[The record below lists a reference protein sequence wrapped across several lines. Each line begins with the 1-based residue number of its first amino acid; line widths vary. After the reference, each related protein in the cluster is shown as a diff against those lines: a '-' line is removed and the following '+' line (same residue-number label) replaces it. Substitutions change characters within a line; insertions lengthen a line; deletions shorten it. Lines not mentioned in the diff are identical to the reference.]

1 MSDDITGFERITR
14 AMPNHYGE
22 AWSAER
28 TKENFYLYSHSK
40 RAEALDLIDDHMS
53 RTEPSSLRE
62 YARLSKLRR
71 ELAATHSTLMKAGR

>member
-1 MSDDITGFERITR
+1 MSDDTTDFERITR

-22 AWSAER
+22 AWSAEK

-40 RAEALDLIDDHMS
+40 RAETLDVLDDHMS
-53 RTEPSSLRE
+53 RTEPSNIRD

-71 ELAATHSTLMKAGR
+71 DLAATHSTLMKAGR